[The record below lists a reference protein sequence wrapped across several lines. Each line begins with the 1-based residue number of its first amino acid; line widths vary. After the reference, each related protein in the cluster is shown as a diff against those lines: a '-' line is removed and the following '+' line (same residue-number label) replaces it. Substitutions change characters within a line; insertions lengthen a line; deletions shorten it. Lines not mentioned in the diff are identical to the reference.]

1 MIYLNASD
9 EAACQASKPFYHDP
23 ERLLAARTH
32 GRGVRTLLLK
42 LIDHV
47 VARRM
52 PVRTSRP
59 DQRLLT
65 ERCRTTRLMP
75 ARIEV
80 NLLLHQVGL
89 CRLVDQNPIKPIS
102 VKDKDEPDVRE
113 DLLEVVFGRALG

>member
-1 MIYLNASD
+1 
-9 EAACQASKPFYHDP
+9 
-23 ERLLAARTH
+23 
-32 GRGVRTLLLK
+32 
-42 LIDHV
+42 
-47 VARRM
+47 
-52 PVRTSRP
+52 
-59 DQRLLT
+59 
-65 ERCRTTRLMP
+65 MP